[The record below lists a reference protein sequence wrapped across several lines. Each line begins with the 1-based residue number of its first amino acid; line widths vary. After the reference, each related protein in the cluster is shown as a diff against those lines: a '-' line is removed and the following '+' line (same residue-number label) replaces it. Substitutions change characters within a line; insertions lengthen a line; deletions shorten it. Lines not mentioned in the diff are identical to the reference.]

1 METSSGALSQKE
13 KSTVFCSQPVSGP
26 GDRQSG
32 RPGSPGAACTSRA
45 EDLVET
51 AGSQDIQNKQT
62 ATLQVPLSAKLV
74 KTSG

>member
-1 METSSGALSQKE
+1 METSSGTLSQE
-13 KSTVFCSQPVSGP
+13 KSTVFCSQPLSGP

-51 AGSQDIQNKQT
+51 AGSQDIQNGKT
-62 ATLQVPLSAKLV
+62 ATLGVPLSAKLV